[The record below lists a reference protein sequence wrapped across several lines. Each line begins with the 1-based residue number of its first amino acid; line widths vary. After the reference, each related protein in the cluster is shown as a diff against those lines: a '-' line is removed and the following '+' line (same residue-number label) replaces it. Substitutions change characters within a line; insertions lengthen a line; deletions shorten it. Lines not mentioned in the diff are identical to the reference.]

1 MKTLTRLIPFFAVFI
16 GITQPLLSQEDR
28 ISRPPIMPPFEPPFP
43 PRIEIIFPN
52 NVRPPDIGPM
62 QIREMGVSAKI
73 NGLHA
78 EVETTLVFHNPNARQ
93 LEGDLIFPLPDGA
106 AVSRYALDIQGTMVD
121 GVIVPKEKARV
132 AFETETRRN
141 VDPGLVEHVKGN
153 LYRTRIFPL
162 PANGER
168 RIRLKYITP
177 LTTAQNGD
185 VALLLGM
192 PREMITKLDVE
203 IEVSTHADVRPEIGG
218 LGDKRFEQAEH
229 IWRVK
234 SSTTDTKPG
243 EDIIVA
249 LPKLPTS
256 FHQVQRDA
264 EGKNWFMIS
273 TVPAPRKTD
282 SILLGEVHIL
292 WDASG
297 SRAGA
302 DLTKEF
308 ELLAKI
314 QASSYKLTV
323 FRDVAE
329 PIRDFKSSAELI
341 AAIKAEPF
349 DGGSD
354 HYALTAHLKQLPQ
367 ADVLSRTILFSDGI
381 DTLSGQPLAFDGV
394 SVTAVV
400 SQMVADSESL
410 RQACAGAL
418 IDLKSLDADT
428 AWKQITSSTPRVTGL
443 RGTGIAQ
450 VQGIGQSANGRIK
463 LLGQLT
469 TDEASVQIIY
479 ADGTLSDPFVLRAA
493 DAKEG
498 KVLATAWASA
508 RVNQL
513 SPRADQMEDELLSL
527 GRTYGLVSSATSL
540 IVLET
545 LDQWVRHEIEPPATL
560 PQMRD
565 QWHSAM
571 KSKPKNQGLTE
582 IQRIDQLA
590 VLWEAR
596 VSWWKTD
603 FSKGKPKLGSK
614 EGIRRAPGGRHR
626 GGGAFGAESAPA
638 ERNTQGEDHYRAA
651 YDHTR
656 AELLDGVDRAF
667 SAPVAPASPRML
679 EAGESEKKGDHD
691 SSSSS
696 SSSITIKP
704 WDPQTPY
711 LKAIAAAKPEQRYT
725 TYLAERAKWTESPA
739 FFLDCADYF
748 YKNGDNKHG
757 RRILTNLAEM
767 RIEDAAMLR
776 VLAWRLRQAE
786 ELEIAAVILRR
797 VAKLR
802 PEQPQSLRDL
812 ALVLADHGQATG
824 STAHLEEAMKLF
836 LDCALGSWQRH
847 GDTISIFALE
857 ELNALVASIE
867 KKNWKSGTK
876 PKIPDYDKR
885 LRENLDTDLRIVMSW
900 DADATD
906 IDLHV
911 LEPGGEEAYYG
922 NNRTGQGGLVS
933 QDVTDGYGPEEYL
946 IRIAPS
952 GTYTLKTRY
961 FASHQQTV
969 VGPATITATVFT
981 NWGRPNEKRETL
993 TIRLDK
999 PKEDIELGKVQFG
1012 RGDLASEASN
1022 LKIGM
1027 SRDQVTQIL
1036 GKPEEPKSNPL
1047 IYKIGAKNL
1056 HLHFDKSNQLIRVSE
1071 ILPGGSETIL
1081 LQ

>member
-1 MKTLTRLIPFFAVFI
+1 MKISMRCLTLFTLLSGFL
-16 GITQPLLSQEDR
+16 QPLMAQLDR
-28 ISRPPIMPPFEPPFP
+28 IGIMPPIELPFPRPIP
-43 PRIEIIFPN
+43 PRIDIIFPEN
-52 NVRPPDIGPM
+52 RRDPDIGPM
-62 QIREMGVSAKI
+62 QTREMAVSAKI
-73 NGLHA
+73 NGLYA
-78 EVETTLVFHNPNARQ
+78 VVETTLVFHNPNSRQ

-106 AVSRYALDIQGTMVD
+106 SVCGYALDINGVLVD

-132 AFETETRRN
+132 AFETEVRRK

-162 PANGER
+162 PAKGER
-168 RIRLKYITP
+168 RIRLTYITP
-177 LTTAQNGD
+177 LLSATNGD
-185 VALLLGM
+185 AALPIGL
-192 PREMITKLDVE
+192 PREIIAKLDIE
-203 IEVSTHADVRPEIGG
+203 IEVSTHSDVRPEIGG
-218 LGDKRFEQAEH
+218 LGDKRFEQAENV
-229 IWRVK
+229 WRVK
-234 SSTTDTKPG
+234 SSSKDTKPG

-256 FHQVQRDA
+256 LHQIQRDA
-264 EGKNWFMIS
+264 DGKNWFMIS
-273 TVPAPRKTD
+273 TVPTPRKMD
-282 SILLGEVHIL
+282 AIAIDEAHIL

-308 ELLAKI
+308 ELIKKI
-314 QASSYKLTV
+314 QTSNFKLTV
-323 FRDVAE
+323 FRDVVE
-329 PIRDFKSSAELI
+329 PSRDFKTADELI
-341 AAIKAEPF
+341 AAIKAEPS

-354 HYALTAHLKQLPQ
+354 LHALAANLKQLPIS
-367 ADVLSRTILFSDGI
+367 DVITRTLLFSDGI
-381 DTLSGQPLAFDGV
+381 DTLSGNPLAFDGV

-400 SQMVADSESL
+400 SQTVSDHESL
-410 RQACAGAL
+410 RQACGGAL
-418 IDLKSLDADT
+418 IDLKAVDSAA
-428 AWKQITSSTPRVTGL
+428 AWNEIMNPTPRVTGL

-469 TDEASVQIIY
+469 ADEASVQITY
-479 ADGTLSDPFVLRAA
+479 ADGTLSDPFVLRKSE
-493 DAKEG
+493 AKEG

-513 SPRADQMEDELLSL
+513 SPRADQMEDELLTL
-527 GRTYGLVSSATSL
+527 GRTYGLVSPATSL

-560 PQMRD
+560 PQMRN
-565 QWHSAM
+565 QWQTAM
-571 KSKPKNQGLTE
+571 KSRPKNQGLTE
-582 IQRIDQLA
+582 SERVDQL
-590 VLWEAR
+590 VRLWETR

-603 FSKGKPKLGSK
+603 FSKGKPKLGGAK
-614 EGIRRAPGGRHR
+614 GRMGIGGSSAGFG
-626 GGGAFGAESAPA
+626 GGGAPSALSRRGEARESTLNGDSTADAFAAPSSAP
-638 ERNTQGEDHYRAA
+638 Q
-651 YDHTR
+651 
-656 AELLDGVDRAF
+656 
-667 SAPVAPASPRML
+667 
-679 EAGESEKKGDHD
+679 AGERMTGKAADKKSDGQD
-691 SSSSS
+691 SAN
-696 SSSITIKP
+696 SSITIKP
-704 WDPQTPY
+704 WDPKTPY
-711 LKAIAAAKPEQRYT
+711 LKAIGEADKEKRYT
-725 TYLAERAKWTESPA
+725 TYLTERAKWTESPA

-748 YKNGDNKHG
+748 YKNGDKKHG

-776 VLAWRLRQAE
+776 VLAWRLRQAD

-812 ALVLADHGQATG
+812 ALVLADQGLTTG
-824 STAHLEEAMKLF
+824 STTHLEEAMQLF
-836 LDCALGSWQRH
+836 LDCAIGNWQRH

-867 KKNWKSGTK
+867 KKVWKPGAK

-885 LRENLDTDLRIVMSW
+885 LRENLDTDLRIIMSW

-933 QDVTDGYGPEEYL
+933 QDITDGYGPEEYL
-946 IRIAPS
+946 IRVAPT
-952 GTYTLKTRY
+952 GGYTLKTRY

-981 NWGRPNEKRETL
+981 NWGRPNQKRETI

-999 PKEDIELGKVQFG
+999 PKEDVEIGKIQFG
-1012 RGDLASEASN
+1012 RGEVSSEASN
-1022 LKIGM
+1022 LKNGM
-1027 SRDQVTQIL
+1027 SREQVIEVL
-1036 GKPEEPKSNPL
+1036 GKPEDTKSNPL
-1047 IYKIGAKNL
+1047 IYKVGAKTMQIL
-1056 HLHFDKSNQLIRVSE
+1056 FDDSNKLIRITEV
-1071 ILPGGSETIL
+1071 LPGGSETIV

>member
-1 MKTLTRLIPFFAVFI
+1 MKTPKRLTTFFALFI
-16 GITQPLLSQEDR
+16 GIMPFLQAQSDR
-28 ISRPPIMPPFEPPFP
+28 IGIMPPIEPPFP

-52 NVRPPDIGPM
+52 NVRPPDVGPM
-62 QIREMGVSAKI
+62 EIREMGISAKI
-73 NGLHA
+73 HGLHA
-78 EVETTLVFHNPNARQ
+78 EVETTLVFHNPNGRQ

-106 AVSRYALDIQGTMVD
+106 AVSGYALDIQGTMVD

-132 AFETETRRN
+132 AFETETRRQ

-177 LTTAQNGD
+177 LTMAQNGD
-185 VALLLGM
+185 AALLLGM
-192 PREMITKLDVE
+192 PREKIAKLDVE

-218 LGDKRFEQAEH
+218 LGDKRFEQAER

-234 SSTTDTKPG
+234 SSSSDTKPG

-256 FHQVQRDA
+256 FHQIQRDA
-264 EGKNWFMIS
+264 DGKKWFVIS
-273 TVPAPRKTD
+273 TLPAPRKTD
-282 SILLGEVHIL
+282 GILLGYVHIL

-297 SRAGA
+297 SRSGT
-302 DLTKEF
+302 DLSKEF
-308 ELLAKI
+308 ELLGKIEAK
-314 QASSYKLTV
+314 SYKLTV

-329 PIRDFKSSAELI
+329 PIREFKSSAELI

-354 HYALTAHLKQLPQ
+354 LNALTAHLKELPQ
-367 ADVLSRTILFSDGI
+367 VDAHSHTLLFSDGI
-381 DTLSGQPLAFDGV
+381 DTLSGQPLSFDARV
-394 SVTAVV
+394 NLAVV
-400 SQMVADSESL
+400 SQGVADSESL

-418 IDLKSLDADT
+418 IDLKSLDADS
-428 AWKQITSSTPRVTGL
+428 AWKQITVPTPRVTGL

-463 LLGQLT
+463 MLGQLT
-469 TDEASVQIIY
+469 ADEATVQINY

-527 GRTYGLVSSATSL
+527 GRTYGLVSPATSL

-545 LDQWVRHEIEPPATL
+545 LDQWVRHEIEPPTTL
-560 PQMRD
+560 PQMRN
-565 QWHSAM
+565 QWQSAM
-571 KSKPKNQGLTE
+571 KSRPKNQGLTE
-582 IQRIDQLA
+582 KERIDQLVA
-590 VLWEAR
+590 LWETR

-603 FSKGKPKLGSK
+603 FSKGKPKGVS
-614 EGIRRAPGGRHR
+614 ESGVRRAIGGRHR
-626 GGGAFGAESAPA
+626 GGGALGAQESSDERSIPQNAPS
-638 ERNTQGEDHYRAA
+638 A
-651 YDHTR
+651 YSEGDSF
-656 AELLDGVDRAF
+656 L
-667 SAPVAPASPRML
+667 APSVREPSRTL
-679 EAGESEKKGDHD
+679 EAGIPKQKDDQEVAN
-691 SSSSS
+691 
-696 SSSITIKP
+696 SSITIKP
-704 WDPQTPY
+704 WDPKTPY
-711 LKAIAAAKPEQRYT
+711 LKAIGEADKEKRYT
-725 TYLAERAKWTESPA
+725 TYLTERTKWNESPA
-739 FFLDCADYF
+739 FYLDCADFF
-748 YKNGDNKHG
+748 YKSGDKKHG

-776 VLAWRLRQAE
+776 VLAWRLRQAD
-786 ELEIAAVILRR
+786 ELEVAAVILRR

-812 ALVLADHGQATG
+812 ALVLADQGQAKGCT
-824 STAHLEEAMKLF
+824 SHLEEAMNL
-836 LDCALGSWQRH
+836 LLECALGNWQRH

-867 KKNWKSGTK
+867 KKDWKDGAK

-911 LEPGGEEAYYG
+911 LEPGGEEAFYG

-946 IRIAPS
+946 IRVAPT
-952 GTYTLKTRY
+952 GAYTLKTRY

-981 NWGRPNEKRETL
+981 NWGRPNQKRETI

-999 PKEDIELGKVQFG
+999 PKEDIEIGKIQFG
-1012 RGDLASEASN
+1012 RGEVSSEASN

-1027 SRDQVTQIL
+1027 SRDQVIEVL
-1036 GKPEEPKSNPL
+1036 GKPADPKTNPL
-1047 IYKIGAKNL
+1047 IYTVGAKTMQI
-1056 HLHFDKSNQLIRVSE
+1056 HFDESNKLIRISE
-1071 ILPGGSETIL
+1071 ILPGGSETIV

>member
-1 MKTLTRLIPFFAVFI
+1 MKTLTRLIPIFALIVGFAQPLMAQSDQI
-16 GITQPLLSQEDR
+16 GI
-28 ISRPPIMPPFEPPFP
+28 RPPIMPPFEPPFP

-62 QIREMGVSAKI
+62 QIREMGISAKI
-73 NGLHA
+73 NGFYA
-78 EVETTLVFHNPNARQ
+78 EVETTLVFHNPNSRQ

-106 AVSRYALDIQGTMVD
+106 AVSGYALDINGALVD

-132 AFETETRRN
+132 AFETEVRRK

-177 LTTAQNGD
+177 LTTAKNGD
-185 VALLLGM
+185 AALLLGM
-192 PREMITKLDVE
+192 PREKIAKLDVE
-203 IEVSTHADVRPEIGG
+203 IEVSTHSEVRPEIGG

-234 SSTTDTKPG
+234 SSSTDTKPG

-249 LPKLPTS
+249 LPKLPKS
-256 FHQVQRDA
+256 VQHVQTDA

-273 TVPAPRKTD
+273 TVPAPKKTD
-282 SILLGEVHIL
+282 GIAIDEVHIL

-297 SRAGA
+297 SRAGD

-308 ELLAKI
+308 ELIKQI
-314 QASSYKLTV
+314 QTSHFKLTV
-323 FRDVAE
+323 FRDVVE
-329 PIRDFKSSAELI
+329 PSRVFKSADELI
-341 AAIKAEPF
+341 AAIKSEPF

-354 HYALTAHLKQLPQ
+354 LHALAAQLKQLPIS
-367 ADVLSRTILFSDGI
+367 DIHSRNLLFSDGI
-381 DTLSGQPLAFDGV
+381 DTLSGNPLSFDGL
-394 SVTAVV
+394 SVVAVV
-400 SQMVADSESL
+400 SQSVADLESL

-418 IDLKSLDADT
+418 IDLRTHDAVS
-428 AWKQITSSTPRVTGL
+428 AWNEIYLPTPRLTGL
-443 RGTGIAQ
+443 RGTGVAQ
-450 VQGIGQSANGRIK
+450 VQGIGQSANGRVK

-469 TDEASVQIIY
+469 ADEATVQITY
-479 ADGTLSDPFVLRAA
+479 ADGTLSEAFVLCKA

-527 GRTYGLVSSATSL
+527 GRTYGLVSPATSL

-545 LDQWVRHEIEPPATL
+545 LDQWVRYEIEPPASL
-560 PQMRD
+560 PQMRE
-565 QWHSAM
+565 QWQASM
-571 KSKPKNQGLTE
+571 KSRPKNNGLTE
-582 IQRIDQLA
+582 NQRVDQLVA
-590 VLWEAR
+590 IWEAR

-603 FSKGKPKLGSK
+603 FSKGKPNRHGGAKG
-614 EGIRRAPGGRHR
+614 EGIPQNIGGGGGY
-626 GGGAFGAESAPA
+626 GGGAVPMTPMRSSDSRRSAPNA
-638 ERNTQGEDHYRAA
+638 VEESD
-651 YDHTR
+651 
-656 AELLDGVDRAF
+656 AF
-667 SAPVAPASPRML
+667 AAPASAP
-679 EAGESEKKGDHD
+679 EAGERLTGMMADKKSDGQI
-691 SSSSS
+691 SPN
-696 SSSITIKP
+696 SSITIKP
-704 WDPQTPY
+704 WDPKTPY
-711 LKAIAAAKPEQRYT
+711 LKAISEADKEKRYT
-725 TYLAERAKWTESPA
+725 TYLSERTKWTESPA

-748 YKNGDNKHG
+748 YKNGDKKHG

-776 VLAWRLRQAE
+776 VLAWRLRQAD
-786 ELEIAAVILRR
+786 ELEVAAVILRR

-824 STAHLEEAMKLF
+824 STTHLEEAMKL
-836 LDCALGSWQRH
+836 LLECALGNWQRH

-857 ELNALVASIE
+857 ELNALVTSIE
-867 KKNWKSGTK
+867 KNEWKSGTK

-885 LRENLDTDLRIVMSW
+885 LRENLDTDLRIIMSW

-922 NNRTGQGGLVS
+922 NNRTGQRGLVS
-933 QDVTDGYGPEEYL
+933 QDITDGYGPEEYL
-946 IRIAPS
+946 IRVAPT
-952 GTYTLKTRY
+952 GGYTLKTRY

-981 NWGRPNEKRETL
+981 NWGRPNEKRETI

-999 PKEDIELGKVQFG
+999 PKEDIEIGKIQFG
-1012 RGDLASEASN
+1012 RGEVSSEASN

-1027 SRDQVTQIL
+1027 SRDQVVEVL
-1036 GKPEEPKSNPL
+1036 GKPADPKSNPL
-1047 IYKIGAKNL
+1047 IYTVGAKTMQI
-1056 HLHFDKSNQLIRVSE
+1056 HFDDSNKLIRITE
-1071 ILPGGSETIL
+1071 ILPGGVETIV

>member
-1 MKTLTRLIPFFAVFI
+1 MNSPTRLIFI
-16 GITQPLLSQEDR
+16 FTAILGLAQTLMAQSDR
-28 ISRPPIMPPFEPPFP
+28 MPPIRPPVMPPFEPPVP

-52 NVRPPDIGPM
+52 NVRPPDVGPM
-62 QIREMGVSAKI
+62 QIREMGISATI
-73 NGLHA
+73 NGLYA
-78 EVETTLVFHNPNARQ
+78 EVESTLVFHNPNARQ

-106 AVSRYALDIQGTMVD
+106 AVSGYALDIQGTMVD

-132 AFETETRRN
+132 AFETETRRQ

-168 RIRLKYITP
+168 KIRLKYITP
-177 LTTAQNGD
+177 LTIAQNGD

-192 PREMITKLDVE
+192 PRETIAKLDVS
-203 IEVSTHADVRPEIGG
+203 IEVSTHSDVRPEIGG
-218 LGDKRFEQAEH
+218 LGDKRFEQADH

-234 SSTTDTKPG
+234 SSSTETKPG

-256 FHQVQRDA
+256 LHQIQRDA
-264 EGKNWFMIS
+264 EGKNWFMLS
-273 TVPAPRKTD
+273 TVPPQRKTD
-282 SILLGEVHIL
+282 AILLGEIHIL

-302 DLTKEF
+302 DLSKEF
-308 ELLAKI
+308 ELLTKI

-329 PIRDFKSSAELI
+329 PIRDFKSADELI

-354 HYALTAHLKQLPQ
+354 HNALTAHLKQLPV
-367 ADVLSRTILFSDGI
+367 ADINSSTILFSDGI
-381 DTLSGQPLAFDGV
+381 DTLSGLPLSFDGRV
-394 SVTAVV
+394 NFAVISQGVT
-400 SQMVADSESL
+400 DSESL

-418 IDLKSLDADT
+418 IDLKAMDADS
-428 AWKQITSSTPRVTGL
+428 AWKQITVPTPRVTGL

-469 TDEASVQIIY
+469 ADEATVQITY
-479 ADGTLSDPFVLRAA
+479 ADGSLSDPFVLRAA

-513 SPRADQMEDELLSL
+513 SPRADQMEDELLIL
-527 GRTYGLVSSATSL
+527 GRTYGLVSPATSL

-545 LDQWVRHEIEPPATL
+545 LDQWVRHKIEPPASL
-560 PQMRD
+560 PEMRS
-565 QWHSAM
+565 QWQTMM
-571 KSKPKNQGLTE
+571 KRMPQQAGLTE
-582 IQRIDQLA
+582 DQRVDRL
-590 VLWEAR
+590 VMLWQSR
-596 VSWWKTD
+596 VNWWKTD
-603 FSKGKPKLGSK
+603 FSKGKPKLGAK
-614 EGIRRAPGGRHR
+614 MKGGS
-626 GGGAFGAESAPA
+626 GGGGGFAPMSNAAEEQGSTYSRARQLESADPF
-638 ERNTQGEDHYRAA
+638 AA
-651 YDHTR
+651 PE
-656 AELLDGVDRAF
+656 AP
-667 SAPVAPASPRML
+667 SASL
-679 EAGESEKKGDHD
+679 AGEIHSNGAGRAVDMKKKEDE
-691 SSSSS
+691 SSPN
-696 SSSITIKP
+696 SSITIKP
-704 WDPQTPY
+704 WDPKTPY
-711 LKAIAAAKPEQRYT
+711 LKAINTAKPEQRYT
-725 TYLAERAKWTESPA
+725 TYLGERTKWTESPA

-748 YKNGDNKHG
+748 YKNGDKKHA

-767 RIEDAAMLR
+767 RVEDAAMLR

-786 ELEIAAVILRR
+786 ELEISAVILRR

-812 ALVLADHGQATG
+812 ALVLADQGQATN
-824 STAHLEEAMKLF
+824 SAAHLEEAMKLF
-836 LDCALGSWQRH
+836 LDCALGDWQRH
-847 GDTISIFALE
+847 GETISIFALE
-857 ELNALVASIE
+857 ELNALVSFIE
-867 KKNWKSGTK
+867 RKDWKDGSK

-885 LRENLDTDLRIVMSW
+885 LRDNLDTDLRIVMSW
-900 DADATD
+900 DADSTD

-946 IRIAPS
+946 IRVAPS
-952 GTYTLKTRY
+952 GSYSLKTNY

-999 PKEDIELGKVQFG
+999 PKEDVEIGKIQFG
-1012 RGDLASEASN
+1012 RGEVSSEVGN

-1027 SRDQVTQIL
+1027 SRGQVIKIL
-1036 GKPEEPKSNPL
+1036 GKPEDPKANPL
-1047 IYKIGAKNL
+1047 IYKVGAKTMQI
-1056 HLHFDKSNQLIRVSE
+1056 HFDDSNNLIRITE
-1071 ILPGGSETIL
+1071 ILPGGSETIVV
-1081 LQ
+1081 Q

>member
-1 MKTLTRLIPFFAVFI
+1 MKTLTRFITFFAVFM
-16 GITQPLLSQEDR
+16 GFAQPLLAQSDR
-28 ISRPPIMPPFEPPFP
+28 IMPPIEPPFP

-62 QIREMGVSAKI
+62 EIREMGISAKI
-73 NGLHA
+73 NGLYA
-78 EVETTLVFHNPNARQ
+78 EVETTLVFHNPNGRQ

-106 AVSRYALDIQGTMVD
+106 AVSGYALDIQGAMVD

-132 AFETETRRN
+132 AFETETRRQ

-185 VALLLGM
+185 AALLLGM
-192 PREMITKLDVE
+192 PREKIAKLDVE
-203 IEVSTHADVRPEIGG
+203 IEVSNQADVRPEIGG

-234 SSTTDTKPG
+234 SSSTDTKPG

-249 LPKLPTS
+249 LPKLPKS
-256 FHQVQRDA
+256 FHHIQRDA

-273 TVPAPRKTD
+273 TVPSPIKSNAVAVET
-282 SILLGEVHIL
+282 VHVL

-297 SRAGA
+297 SRGGA

-308 ELLAKI
+308 ELIKKI
-314 QASSYKLTV
+314 QTSNFKLTV
-323 FRDVAE
+323 FRDVVE
-329 PIRDFKSSAELI
+329 PSRDFETADELI
-341 AAIKAEPF
+341 AAIRAEPF

-354 HYALTAHLKQLPQ
+354 LHALAEILKQSSKNHGKL
-367 ADVLSRTILFSDGI
+367 RTLLFSDGV
-381 DTLSGQPLAFDGV
+381 DTLSGQPLTFGEL
-394 SVTAVV
+394 SVVAIV
-400 SQMVADSESL
+400 SQSVADLESL
-410 RQACAGAL
+410 RQACAGACV
-418 IDLKSLDADT
+418 DLRTLDAIS
-428 AWKQITSSTPRVTGL
+428 AWNEIYIAAPRVTGL

-469 TDEASVQIIY
+469 ADEASVQIAY
-479 ADGTLSDPFVLRAA
+479 ADGTLSDPFVLLKS

-508 RVNQL
+508 RVSQL

-527 GRTYGLVSSATSL
+527 GRTYGLVSPATSL

-545 LDQWVRHEIEPPATL
+545 LDQWVQHEIQPPASL
-560 PQMRD
+560 SKMRD
-565 QWHSAM
+565 QWQTAM
-571 KSKPKNQGLTE
+571 KSKPKNNGLTE
-582 IQRIDQLA
+582 AQRIEQLVA
-590 VLWEAR
+590 LWEAR

-603 FSKGKPKLGSK
+603 FSKGKPNLGGSRLAM
-614 EGIRRAPGGRHR
+614 RRSHGGRHR
-626 GGGAFGAESAPA
+626 GGGTFGAEETPS
-638 ERNTQGEDHYRAA
+638 ERNAEGEDNFRSA
-651 YDHTR
+651 YDHSR
-656 AELLDGVDRAF
+656 AELLSEADSAF
-667 SAPVAPASPRML
+667 AAPAAPSAPEAPGMVQ
-679 EAGESEKKGDHD
+679 AGEPKRKGGQEVA
-691 SSSSS
+691 

-704 WDPQTPY
+704 WDPKTPY
-711 LKAIAAAKPEQRYT
+711 LKAISDAEPKKRYS
-725 TYLAERAKWTESPA
+725 TYLSERTKWTESPA
-739 FFLDCADYF
+739 FFLDCADFF
-748 YKNGDNKHG
+748 YKNGDKKYG

-776 VLAWRLRQAE
+776 VLAWRLRQAD
-786 ELEIAAVILRR
+786 ELEVAAVILRR

-824 STAHLEEAMKLF
+824 STAHLEEGMQL
-836 LDCALGSWQRH
+836 LLECAIGNWQRH

-867 KKNWKSGTK
+867 KKEWKSGAK

-911 LEPGGEEAYYG
+911 LEPGGEEAFYG

-946 IRIAPS
+946 MRVAPT
-952 GTYTLKTRY
+952 GGYTLKTKY

-981 NWGRPNEKRETL
+981 NWGRPNEKRETI

-999 PKEDIELGKVQFG
+999 PKEDIEIGKIQFG
-1012 RGDLASEASN
+1012 RGEVSSEASN

-1027 SRDQVTQIL
+1027 SRDQVIEVL
-1036 GKPEEPKSNPL
+1036 GKPADAKSNPL
-1047 IYKIGAKNL
+1047 IYTAGAKTMQV
-1056 HLHFDKSNQLIRVSE
+1056 HFDDSNKLIRITE
-1071 ILPGGSETIL
+1071 ILPGGVETIV

>member
-1 MKTLTRLIPFFAVFI
+1 MKTLMRLATFFAVFI
-16 GITQPLLSQEDR
+16 GFAQPLLAQDDR
-28 ISRPPIMPPFEPPFP
+28 IRPPIMPPIEPPFP

-52 NVRPPDIGPM
+52 NIRPPDIGPM
-62 QIREMGVSAKI
+62 EIREMGISAKI

-78 EVETTLVFHNPNARQ
+78 EVETTLVFHNPNGRQ

-106 AVSRYALDIQGTMVD
+106 AVSGYALDIQGAMID

-132 AFETETRRN
+132 AFETETRRQ

-153 LYRTRIFPL
+153 IYRTRIFPL

-185 VALLLGM
+185 AALLLGI
-192 PREMITKLDVE
+192 PREKIAKLDVE
-203 IEVSTHADVRPEIGG
+203 IEVSTHSDVRPEIGG

-234 SSTTDTKPG
+234 SSSTDTKPG
-243 EDIIVA
+243 EDIIVG
-249 LPKLPTS
+249 LPKIPTS
-256 FHQVQRDA
+256 FHQIQRDA
-264 EGKNWFMIS
+264 DGKNWFMLS

-282 SILLGEVHIL
+282 GILLGYVHIL

-297 SRAGA
+297 SRASA
-302 DLTKEF
+302 DLSKEF
-308 ELLAKI
+308 ELLGKI
-314 QASSYKLTV
+314 KASSYRLTV

-329 PIRDFKSSAELI
+329 PIREFKSSAELI

-354 HYALTAHLKQLPQ
+354 LSALAATLKKSTTDAATA
-367 ADVLSRTILFSDGI
+367 RTLLFSDGI
-381 DTLSGQPLAFDGV
+381 DTLSGNPLGFDGV

-400 SQMVADSESL
+400 SQMVSDSESL
-410 RQACAGAL
+410 RQACGGAL
-418 IDLKSLDADT
+418 IDLKAVDALA
-428 AWKQITSSTPRVTGL
+428 AWNEIMNPTPRVTGL

-469 TDEASVQIIY
+469 VDKASVQITY
-479 ADGTLSDPFVLRAA
+479 ADGTLSEAFVLRAA

-527 GRTYGLVSSATSL
+527 GRTYGLVSPASSL

-545 LDQWVRHEIEPPATL
+545 LDQWVRHEIEPPVSL
-560 PQMRD
+560 PQMRE
-565 QWHSAM
+565 QWQSMM
-571 KSKPKNQGLTE
+571 KSRPTNHGLTE
-582 IQRIDQLA
+582 AERIDQL
-590 VLWEAR
+590 VRLWETR

-603 FSKGKPKLGSK
+603 FSKGKPKS
-614 EGIRRAPGGRHR
+614 GGAKGASVQNNIGGGG
-626 GGGAFGAESAPA
+626 GGGADPFASAA
-638 ERNTQGEDHYRAA
+638 GEGRSS
-651 YDHTR
+651 
-656 AELLDGVDRAF
+656 ELLYRGRQVESDAF
-667 SAPVAPASPRML
+667 SAPEASLADESPNRM
-679 EAGESEKKGDHD
+679 EAFKKSD
-691 SSSSS
+691 SQQAAN
-696 SSSITIKP
+696 SSITIKP
-704 WDPQTPY
+704 WDPKTPY
-711 LKAIAAAKPEQRYT
+711 LKAISEADKEKGYT
-725 TYLAERAKWTESPA
+725 TYLSERTKWTESPA

-748 YKNGDNKHG
+748 YKNGDKKYG

-776 VLAWRLRQAE
+776 VLAWRLRQAD
-786 ELEIAAVILRR
+786 ELEVAAVILRR

-812 ALVLADHGQATG
+812 ALVLADQGQAKG
-824 STAHLEEAMKLF
+824 STAHLEEAMKL
-836 LDCALGSWQRH
+836 LLECALGNWQRH
-847 GDTISIFALE
+847 GDTISIFSLE

-867 KKNWKSGTK
+867 KKDWKDGAK

-946 IRIAPS
+946 IRVAPT
-952 GTYTLKTRY
+952 GAYTLKTRY

-981 NWGRPNEKRETL
+981 NWGRPNQKRETI

-999 PKEDIELGKVQFG
+999 PKEDIEIGKIQFG
-1012 RGDLASEASN
+1012 RGEVSSEASN

-1027 SRDQVTQIL
+1027 SRDQVIEVL
-1036 GKPEEPKSNPL
+1036 GKAADPKANPL
-1047 IYKIGAKNL
+1047 IYTVEAKTIQV
-1056 HLHFDKSNQLIRVSE
+1056 HFDNSNKLIRIIE
-1071 ILPGGSETIL
+1071 ILPGGSETIV

>member
-1 MKTLTRLIPFFAVFI
+1 MKTLTRLITIFALIAGFA
-16 GITQPLLSQEDR
+16 QPLLAQSDQ
-28 ISRPPIMPPFEPPFP
+28 ISIRPPIMPPFEPPFS
-43 PRIEIIFPN
+43 PRIDIIFPN
-52 NVRPPDIGPM
+52 NIRPPDVGPM
-62 QIREMGVSAKI
+62 EIREMGISAKI
-73 NGLHA
+73 HGLYA
-78 EVETTLVFHNPNARQ
+78 EVETTLVFHNPNGRQ

-106 AVSRYALDIQGTMVD
+106 AVSGYALDIQGAMVD

-132 AFETETRRN
+132 AFETETRRQ

-168 RIRLKYITP
+168 SIRLKYITP

-185 VALLLGM
+185 AALLLGI
-192 PREMITKLDVE
+192 PREKIAKLDVE

-218 LGDKRFEQAEH
+218 LGDKRFEEAEH

-234 SSTTDTKPG
+234 SSSTDAKPG

-249 LPKLPTS
+249 LPKLPKS
-256 FHQVQRDA
+256 FHQIQRDA

-273 TVPAPRKTD
+273 TVPSSIKTD
-282 SILLGEVHIL
+282 AVAIDEVHVL

-297 SRAGA
+297 SRAGV
-302 DLTKEF
+302 DLSKEF
-308 ELLAKI
+308 EFIKKT
-314 QASSYKLTV
+314 QTSNFKLTV
-323 FRDVAE
+323 FRDVVE
-329 PIRDFKSSAELI
+329 PSRDFKTADELI

-354 HYALTAHLKQLPQ
+354 FHALSEALKQSSKNDGKL
-367 ADVLSRTILFSDGI
+367 RTLLFSDGI
-381 DTLSGQPLAFDGV
+381 DTLSGQPLSFGDL
-394 SVTAVV
+394 SVIAIV
-400 SQMVADSESL
+400 SQSVADLESL
-410 RQACAGAL
+410 RQACAGAC
-418 IDLKSLDADT
+418 IDLRTHDAFA
-428 AWKQITSSTPRVTGL
+428 AWNEIHNPAPRVTGL

-469 TDEASVQIIY
+469 ADEASVQITY
-479 ADGTLSDPFVLRAA
+479 ADGTLSDPFVLRKA

-498 KVLATAWASA
+498 KILATAWASA

-513 SPRADQMEDELLSL
+513 SPRADQMENELLSL
-527 GRTYGLVSSATSL
+527 GRTYGLVSPATSL

-545 LDQWVRHEIEPPATL
+545 LDQWVRHEIEPPASL
-560 PQMRD
+560 PQMRN
-565 QWHSAM
+565 QWHSMM
-571 KSKPKNQGLTE
+571 KSRPKNNGLTE
-582 IQRIDQLA
+582 SQRVDQL
-590 VLWEAR
+590 VRLWEAR

-603 FSKGKPKLGSK
+603 FSKGKPKLGGPK
-614 EGIRRAPGGRHR
+614 RAEAMNRVS
-626 GGGAFGAESAPA
+626 GGGGGGDPFASATEEGRSSELLYRGRRVESDALSAP
-638 ERNTQGEDHYRAA
+638 E
-651 YDHTR
+651 
-656 AELLDGVDRAF
+656 
-667 SAPVAPASPRML
+667 APASPL
-679 EAGESEKKGDHD
+679 AEESLNDRAAFKQSGGQQAAN
-691 SSSSS
+691 
-696 SSSITIKP
+696 SSITIKP
-704 WDPQTPY
+704 WDPKTPY
-711 LKAIAAAKPEQRYT
+711 LKAISEFAKEKRYT
-725 TYLAERAKWTESPA
+725 TYLTERAKWNESPA
-739 FFLDCADYF
+739 FFLDCADFF
-748 YKNGDNKHG
+748 YKNGDKKRG

-776 VLAWRLRQAE
+776 VLAWRLRQAD

-824 STAHLEEAMKLF
+824 SNAHLEEAMKL
-836 LDCALGSWQRH
+836 LLECALGNWQRH

-867 KKNWKSGTK
+867 KKEWKAGAK

-933 QDVTDGYGPEEYL
+933 QDITDGYGPEEYL
-946 IRIAPS
+946 IRVAPT

-981 NWGRPNEKRETL
+981 NWGRPSEKRETI

-999 PKEDIELGKVQFG
+999 PKEDIEIGKIQFG
-1012 RGDLASEASN
+1012 RGEVSSEASN

-1027 SRDQVTQIL
+1027 SRDQVIEVL
-1036 GKPEEPKSNPL
+1036 GKPADPKSNPL
-1047 IYKIGAKNL
+1047 IYTVGAKTMQV
-1056 HLHFDKSNQLIRVSE
+1056 HFDDSNKLIRITE
-1071 ILPGGSETIL
+1071 ILPGGIETIV